1 MILSNISKAK
11 TAQKNMLLYSRISV
25 NVSGWK
31 TEIKSSWQKRLVVW
45 VHDYT
50 KPKTNN
56 SPIFFLQKFISL
68 PFSLTFHFFQ
78 EYEIMYTL
86 QIFLNEVET
95 VIASHRTYWNLFYR
109 FAFKSNTL
117 HEFTCLMYYCGNT
130 HRAWHEILLWSHEL
144 VELSRS
150 LKFMNKQFNES
161 QKMLNNLRS
170 VISWRNFQ
178 LVSVILEF
186 QRVTR

>member
-45 VHDYT
+45 VHEYT
-50 KPKTNN
+50 KLKTNN

-95 VIASHRTYWNLFYR
+95 VIASHRTYWNLFTDLH
-109 FAFKSNTL
+109 SNLIRCTHL
-117 HEFTCLMYYCGNT
+117 LASCITVVTPTGHGTKFYCDRMSLLSFLG
-130 HRAWHEILLWSHEL
+130 LWSL
-144 VELSRS
+144 WISNSMR
-150 LKFMNKQFNES
+150 
-161 QKMLNNLRS
+161 LR
-170 VISWRNFQ
+170 NAQ
-178 LVSVILEF
+178 
-186 QRVTR
+186 